1 MANAKT
7 SYSITDILGPAVSR
21 EEALTRIQ
29 SDPASYEAYQS
40 LNASYQNSLLQF
52 VMGQNGLAITYDKV
66 FRAVMLP
73 GDTTDRLAHFLSIFF
88 DAPVQVQMLLQRE
101 GSQIDETSHLVIA
114 DIIAKMSDQSLVNVE
129 IQKIGYAFPGE
140 RSSCYTSDM
149 IMRQY
154 NYLKNKN
161 PNFSYHDMKS
171 VYLIVLMEKSP
182 QCFRTDSGDY
192 IHRMRHKFDTG
203 IKVNLLDH
211 IIFVSL
217 DTFDSVKQN
226 ISTEQDAWMTFLTA
240 TDPDEIVH
248 LVNAYPE
255 FLACYHDLISF
266 RTKPKELIY
275 MFSDAL
281 RQMDH
286 NTELYMIEELHN
298 ELRDTQDRLSSVKT
312 ALSSAETELSSAR
325 TELSSAKTELAK
337 SQQSNLEKDLII
349 KELERQL
356 AERQ

>member
-1 MANAKT
+1 MANVQQT
-7 SYSITDILGPAVSR
+7 YTITDVLGPAISKG
-21 EEALTRIQ
+21 EALSMIS
-29 SDPASYEAYQS
+29 SDADSYETYQS
-40 LNASYQNSLLQF
+40 LNISYQEMLLHF
-52 VMGQNGLAITYDKV
+52 LMGQNGLAVTYDKV

-73 GDTTDRLAHFLSIFF
+73 GGSTDRLAHFLSIFF
-88 DAPVQVQMLLQRE
+88 DAPVLIQTLLQRE

-140 RSSCYTSDM
+140 RGSCYTADM

-154 NYLKNKN
+154 NSLKNKN
-161 PNFSYHDMKS
+161 SNFTYRDMKP
-171 VYLIVLMEKSP
+171 VYLIVLMENSP
-182 QCFRTDSGDY
+182 QCFKTPSNDY
-192 IHRMRHKFDTG
+192 IHRMHHEFDTK
-203 IKVNLLDH
+203 IKVKLLDH

-217 DTFDSVKQN
+217 DTFDSMKHN

-240 TDPDEIVH
+240 TDPDEILH

-275 MFSDAL
+275 MISDAL

-298 ELRDTQDRLSSVKT
+298 ELSSAKEELSSTK
-312 ALSSAETELSSAR
+312 TELSSAKDELSSTK
-325 TELSSAKTELAK
+325 TELSSAKTKLSSTEAELAQAN
-337 SQQSNLEKDLII
+337 SRVR
-349 KELERQL
+349 ELERLL
-356 AERQ
+356 AEKS